1 MILLDTHA
9 LIWWLKQSP
18 HLSPKA
24 SKAIEAEIGKSRIL
38 VSTISVW
45 EICLLIRSG
54 RLPISCPLD
63 QYLLE
68 MQKLSEFQFVPIDFE
83 IAHQSTNL
91 EWTHKDPAD
100 RFIVATAIK
109 SGATLITKDT
119 KIRKYKHIETIW

>member
-1 MILLDTHA
+1 MILLDTHTF
-9 LIWWLKQSP
+9 IWWLKQSP
-18 HLSPKA
+18 NLSRKA
-24 SKAIEAEIGKSRIL
+24 SKAIKAEIGKSLIL
-38 VSTISVW
+38 VSTLSVW
-45 EICLLIRSG
+45 EICFLIHKG

-91 EWTHKDPAD
+91 EWAHKDPAD

-109 SGATLITKDT
+109 LGATLITKDA
-119 KIRKYKHIETIW
+119 KIRKYKHVKTLW